1 MNNRLGFKK
10 FGVILLG
17 AVAFMVATAGL
28 FATSPKLRAQGMQLL
43 TSLTGTEQ
51 LILNYPCTV
60 SCGTTTST
68 LAGYVR
74 GTGLLYTTTGTAG
87 STGTTAEQTL
97 GSYSLPA
104 STLNTG
110 TKLRIGASFTAA
122 ANADTKTFKCYFGA
136 SVITSGALLTNNKN
150 GSCEVIVTETGASKQ
165 IAYGNMLVDV
175 TPITG
180 YVNTTGTD
188 VYTSP
193 IIIKFTATQG
203 SAQANDVI
211 LNDFYVERLG
221 N

>member
-10 FGVILLG
+10 FATIALG
-17 AVAFMVATAGL
+17 LFAFVVVSAGL

-43 TSLTGTEQ
+43 TSLSGTEQ

-60 SCGTTTST
+60 SCGVTTSV
-68 LAGYVR
+68 LSGYVR

-110 TKLRIGASFTAA
+110 TKLRIGASFSAA
-122 ANADTKTFKCYFGA
+122 SNADTKTYKCYFDN
-136 SVITSGALLTNNKN
+136 SVISSGALTTNNKN
-150 GSCEVIVTETGASKQ
+150 GSCELLVTEIAASRQ
-165 IAYGNMLVDV
+165 IVYGNMLVDT

-180 YVNTTGTD
+180 YVTTAGTA

-193 IIIKFTATQG
+193 ITIKFTATQG